1 MGSYYSNKM
10 SQIQIGVQQED
21 IDTHKILIW
30 CKQSQTNGQFDITDN
45 IDITDNTVL
54 SIHQH
59 HKLEQAF
66 KKRQENI
73 LKEML
78 AFCDQVLQTFA
89 CVDKIAFIYKVSHE
103 KPTEVEE
110 FLGIAFCHDTTQEQ
124 KVQAYELIIKQLKS
138 ISKNVILKH

>member
-1 MGSYYSNKM
+1 M

-30 CKQSQTNGQFDITDN
+30 CKQSQTNRQFDN
-45 IDITDNTVL
+45 IDNTVL

-59 HKLEQAF
+59 YKLEQAF